1 MNQDLEDVIYV
12 TPRFPEGVRHII
24 TTGSCHYIGFIDE
37 STVLKYPHDENP
49 SNALNVECAI
59 LEQLGNHPRIIGFKG
74 KHEAGLL
81 LEFAPN
87 GSLESHMNR
96 TALTKEE
103 KLRFA
108 RETAEGVA
116 YAHRKNVI
124 ICDINVRNILL
135 DAELHVKLC
144 DFQGRLLGP
153 DGETVCDGGASEN
166 AESFMPRH
174 DQEFA
179 DARTDI
185 FALGSTIYHIMKG
198 HRPFPELH
206 TIDNE
211 AEFLRRYQEGLF
223 PPLAAD
229 LGGTIV
235 WKCWEGR
242 YNSADEVLRDVVSLE
257 SCLYR

>member
-1 MNQDLEDVIYV
+1 MNQNPADVIYV
-12 TPRFPEGVRHII
+12 TPHFPKGVQHII
-24 TTGSCHYIGFIDE
+24 TTGSCHYIGFINE
-37 STVLKYPHDENP
+37 STVLKYPHDEGF
-49 SNALNVECAI
+49 SDALKVECAI
-59 LEQLGNHPRIIGFKG
+59 LEQLGKHPRIIEFKG

-87 GSLESHMNR
+87 GSLESHMNKA
-96 TALTKEE
+96 ALTKED

-108 RETAEGVA
+108 RETAEAVA
-116 YAHRKNVI
+116 HAHRKNVI

-153 DGETVCDGGASEN
+153 EGETLCDGGASEN
-166 AESFMPRH
+166 AESSMPRH
-174 DQEFA
+174 NQEFA

-185 FALGSTIYHIMKG
+185 FALGSTIYHIIEG

-206 TIDNE
+206 TIDDE
-211 AEFLRRYQEGLF
+211 AEFVRRYQEGLF
-223 PPLAAD
+223 PPMAAE

-242 YNSADEVLRDVVSLE
+242 YGSADEVLDDLVSLE
-257 SCLYR
+257 SHLYR